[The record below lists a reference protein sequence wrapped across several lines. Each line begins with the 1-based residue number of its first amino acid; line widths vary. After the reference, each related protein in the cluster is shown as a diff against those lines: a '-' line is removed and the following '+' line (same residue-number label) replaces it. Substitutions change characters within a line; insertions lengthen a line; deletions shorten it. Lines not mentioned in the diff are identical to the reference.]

1 MSGLRVY
8 AIPFSTNVE
17 RVALALGHKGVE
29 AEVVM
34 CDPADREPI
43 REVSGQDLV
52 PVLDDE
58 GFVVADSSRIIE
70 HLEERFPDPPLFPAD
85 PARRAETRVFVD
97 WFNRVWKVPPNR
109 IEEELDADA
118 PDHVLIE
125 ALAAEMRAS
134 LALFEELLEGRSHL
148 LGEELSAADCAAFPF
163 LKYGLWLRDDDDER
177 FHRILAE
184 HLALDGGYPR
194 LEDWLR
200 RMDDR
205 PRLAGVIVHPPTGR
219 R

>member
-1 MSGLRVY
+1 MSGLRIY

-17 RVALALGHKGVE
+17 RVALALGHKGVD

-34 CDPADREPI
+34 CDAADRTPI
-43 REVSGQDLV
+43 REASGQDLV

-58 GFVVADSSRIIE
+58 GFIAVDSSRIVE
-70 HLEERFPDPPLFPAD
+70 HLEERFPDPPLFPAE
-85 PARRAETRVFVD
+85 PARLAETRVFID

-109 IEEELDADA
+109 IEQELGGDA

-134 LALFEELLEGRSHL
+134 LALFEALLEGRSHL
-148 LGEELSAADCAAFPF
+148 MGEEFSAADCAAFPF
-163 LKYGLWLRDDDDER
+163 LKYGLWLREDDDER
-177 FHRILAE
+177 FHRILAD
-184 HLALDGGYPR
+184 HLSLSGAHPR

-200 RMDDR
+200 RVDER
-205 PRLAGVIVHPPTGR
+205 PRVAGVIVHPAHG
-219 R
+219 

>member
-1 MSGLRVY
+1 MSGLRLY

-17 RVALALGHKGVE
+17 RVALALGHKGVD

-34 CDPADREPI
+34 CDAADRTPI

-58 GFVVADSSRIIE
+58 GFIAVDSSRIVE
-70 HLEERFPDPPLFPAD
+70 HLEERFPDPPLFPAE
-85 PARRAETRVFVD
+85 PARLAETRVFID

-109 IEEELDADA
+109 IEQELGGDA

-134 LALFEELLEGRSHL
+134 LALFEALLEGRSHL
-148 LGEELSAADCAAFPF
+148 MGEEFSAADCAAFPF
-163 LKYGLWLRDDDDER
+163 LKYGLWLREDDDER
-177 FHRILAE
+177 FHRILAD
-184 HLALDGGYPR
+184 HLSLSGAHPR

-200 RMDDR
+200 RVDER
-205 PRLAGVIVHPPTGR
+205 PRVAGVIVHPAHG
-219 R
+219 

>member
-1 MSGLRVY
+1 MSGLRLY

-17 RVALALGHKGVE
+17 RVALALGHKGVD

-34 CDPADREPI
+34 YDAADRTPI
-43 REVSGQDLV
+43 REASGQDLV

-58 GFVVADSSRIIE
+58 GFIAVDSSRIVE
-70 HLEERFPDPPLFPAD
+70 HLEERFPDPPLFPAE
-85 PARRAETRVFVD
+85 PARLAETRVFID

-109 IEEELDADA
+109 IEQELGGDA

-134 LALFEELLEGRSHL
+134 LALFEALLEGRSHL
-148 LGEELSAADCAAFPF
+148 MGEEFSAADCAAFPF
-163 LKYGLWLRDDDDER
+163 LKYGLWLREDDDER
-177 FHRILAE
+177 FHRILAD
-184 HLALDGGYPR
+184 HLSLSGAHPR

-200 RMDDR
+200 RVDER
-205 PRLAGVIVHPPTGR
+205 PRVAGVIVHPAHG
-219 R
+219 

>member
-1 MSGLRVY
+1 MSGIRLY

-17 RVALALGHKGVE
+17 RVALALGHKGVD

-34 CDPADREPI
+34 CDAENRRPI

-58 GFVVADSSRIIE
+58 GFIAVDSSRIIE
-70 HLEERFPDPPLFPAD
+70 HLEERFPDPPLLPAET
-85 PARRAETRVFVD
+85 ARRAEVRVFVD

-109 IEEELDADA
+109 IEEELASDS
-118 PDHVLIE
+118 PDHVLVE

-134 LALFEELLEGRSHL
+134 LTFFEEMLDGRDHL
-148 LGEELSAADCAAFPF
+148 YGDDFGAADCAAFPF

-184 HLALDGGYPR
+184 HLSLDGRYPR
-194 LEDWLR
+194 IEDWLR
-200 RMDDR
+200 RVDER
-205 PRLAGVIVHPPTGR
+205 PRVAGVMVHPAHG
-219 R
+219 

>member
-1 MSGLRVY
+1 VSGLRLY

-17 RVALALGHKGVE
+17 RVALALGHKGVD

-34 CDPADREPI
+34 CDAADRTPI
-43 REVSGQDLV
+43 RELSGQDLV

-58 GFVVADSSRIIE
+58 GFVVADSSRIVE
-70 HLEERFPDPPLFPAD
+70 HLEERFPDPPLFPA
-85 PARRAETRVFVD
+85 AAAAAAQIRVFVD

-109 IEEELDADA
+109 IEEELGAEQ
-118 PDHVLIE
+118 PDLLLVE

-134 LALFEELLEGRSHL
+134 LTLFEALLDGRDHVM
-148 LGEELSAADCAAFPF
+148 GEEFSAADCAAFPF

-184 HLALDGGYPR
+184 HLSLDGGYPR
-194 LEDWLR
+194 IEDWLR
-200 RMDDR
+200 RVDDR
-205 PRLAGVIVHPPTGR
+205 PRAAGVIVHPAHG
-219 R
+219 

>member
-1 MSGLRVY
+1 VSGIRLY
-8 AIPFSTNVE
+8 AIPYSTNVE
-17 RVALALGHKGVE
+17 RVALALGHKGVD

-34 CDPADREPI
+34 CDARDRTPI
-43 REVSGQDLV
+43 REASGQDLV

-58 GFVVADSSRIIE
+58 GFVVVDSSRIIE
-70 HLEERFPDPPLFPAD
+70 HLEERFPDPPLFPAEA
-85 PARRAETRVFVD
+85 ARAAETRVFVD

-109 IEEELDADA
+109 IDAELAADE
-118 PDHVLIE
+118 PDHVLVE

-134 LALFEELLEGRSHL
+134 LTLFEAMLDGRGHL
-148 LGEELSAADCAAFPF
+148 LGDEFSAADCAAFPF

-194 LEDWLR
+194 VEDWLR
-200 RMDDR
+200 RVDER
-205 PRLAGVIVHPPTGR
+205 PRVPGVVVHPAHG
-219 R
+219 

>member
-1 MSGLRVY
+1 VSGLRLY

-17 RVALALGHKGVE
+17 RVALALGHKGVD
-29 AEVVM
+29 ADVVM
-34 CDPADREPI
+34 CDAADRSPV
-43 REVSGQDLV
+43 RELSGQDLV

-85 PARRAETRVFVD
+85 PAAAAQTRVFID

-109 IEEELDADA
+109 IDEELRSEQ
-118 PDHVLIE
+118 PDLLLVE
-125 ALAAEMRAS
+125 SLAAEMRAS
-134 LALFEELLEGRSHL
+134 LTLFEALLAGRGHL
-148 LGEELSAADCAAFPF
+148 MGDEFSAADCAAFPF

-184 HLALDGGYPR
+184 HLSLDTGYPQI
-194 LEDWLR
+194 EDWLR
-200 RMDDR
+200 RVDER
-205 PRLAGVIVHPPTGR
+205 PRVAGVIIHPAHG
-219 R
+219 

>member
-1 MSGLRVY
+1 VSGLRLY

-29 AEVVM
+29 AEVVTS
-34 CDPADREPI
+34 DPADRSPI
-43 REVSGQDLV
+43 RDISGQELV

-85 PARRAETRVFVD
+85 PARRAEMRVFVD

-109 IEEELDADA
+109 IDEELGRAE
-118 PDHVLIE
+118 PDHLLVE

-134 LALFEELLEGRSHL
+134 LALFEGMLSDRSHL
-148 LGEELSAADCAAFPF
+148 MDEEFSAADCAAFPF

-194 LEDWLR
+194 IEAWLR
-200 RMDDR
+200 RVDER
-205 PRLAGVIVHPPTGR
+205 PRIAGVIIHPAHG
-219 R
+219 

>member
-1 MSGLRVY
+1 VSGLRLY

-17 RVALALGHKGVE
+17 RVALALGHKGVD

-34 CDPADREPI
+34 CEATDRSPI

-70 HLEERFPDPPLFPAD
+70 HLEERFPDPPLFPAAAA
-85 PARRAETRVFVD
+85 ARAQTRIFVD

-109 IEEELDADA
+109 IEEELGAES
-118 PDHVLIE
+118 PDHVLVE

-134 LALFEELLEGRSHL
+134 LALFEEMLDGRSHMM
-148 LGEELSAADCAAFPF
+148 GEEFSAADCAAFPF
-163 LKYGLWLRDDDDER
+163 LKYGLWLRDDDGER
-177 FHRILAE
+177 FHRILAD
-184 HLALDGGYPR
+184 HLSLDGAYPR

-200 RMDDR
+200 RVDER
-205 PRLAGVIVHPPTGR
+205 PRLAGVVVHPAHG
-219 R
+219 